1 LSRCVT
7 HLPDIDARTV
17 REREFVCNSL
27 IGFNFGDGHLHNAEM
42 VQAVQREADFE
53 PGGCVVAWVE
63 SEAFGSA
70 SSTISCSTGPS
81 PSTSAGHLSGSQ
93 PGHGALA

>member
-1 LSRCVT
+1 LT
-7 HLPDIDARTV
+7 HPPDIDVRTV
-17 REREFVCNSL
+17 REGEFVCNSL

-53 PGGCVVAWVE
+53 PGECVVAWVE

-70 SSTISCSTGPS
+70 SSTNSCSNGPTPLHVS
-81 PSTSAGHLSGSQ
+81 WSLSGSQ